1 MHAIA
6 LLKEQHKRIGALF
19 RRAIESDECGKQA
32 LFDELVMQLV
42 LHTEL
47 EERCFYP
54 AVRARRTEDVL
65 LESLQ
70 EHWIMKR
77 VLEQLLELPVADA
90 AFDARLR
97 VLHELIENH
106 FEEEENEL
114 LPKVARGFDKPA
126 LEALGAELQRYAAQF
141 AAERDEQ
148 HQAAAVADQPARAA
162 SFRDSRLQ
170 R

>member
-6 LLKEQHKRIGALF
+6 LLKEQHKRIGTLF
-19 RRAIESDECGKQA
+19 RRAVDADACSKPARFEEL
-32 LFDELVMQLV
+32 LFQLL
-42 LHTEL
+42 LHTDL

-77 VLEQLLELPVADA
+77 VLEQLLDLPAYDA

-114 LPKVARGFDKPA
+114 FAKVARGFDKVT
-126 LEALGAELQRYAAQF
+126 LEALGDELQRFAAQLT
-141 AAERDEQ
+141 AERDEQ
-148 HQAAAVADQPARAA
+148 HQAGARGEQPAPAA

>member
-6 LLKEQHKRIGALF
+6 LLKEQHKRIGTLF
-19 RRAIESDECGKQA
+19 RRALDADACGKPA
-32 LFDELVMQLV
+32 RFEELLSQLL
-42 LHTEL
+42 LHTDL

-77 VLEQLLELPVADA
+77 VLEQLLDLPVDDA

-114 LPKVARGFDKPA
+114 FAKVARGFDKPT
-126 LEALGAELQRYAAQF
+126 LEALGDELQRFAAQL

-148 HQAAAVADQPARAA
+148 HQAGALGEQSALGA

>member
-6 LLKEQHKRIGALF
+6 LLKEQHKRIGTLF
-19 RRAIESDECGKQA
+19 RRVAEADQCTKQTHFDA
-32 LFDELVMQLV
+32 LVAQLL

-54 AVRARRTEDVL
+54 TVRARRTEDVL

-77 VLEQLLELPVADA
+77 VLDQLFELPVQGS

-97 VLHELIENH
+97 VLHELIESH

-114 LPKVARGFDKPA
+114 FAKVARGFDKPA
-126 LEALGAELQRYAAQF
+126 LEALGEELQRFAAQL

-148 HQAAAVADQPARAA
+148 HRAGTLTEHAAHSA

>member
-19 RRAIESDECGKQA
+19 RRTFESDECAKQA
-32 LFDELVMQLV
+32 QFHTLVTQLV

-54 AVRARRTEDVL
+54 AVHARRTEDVL
-65 LESLQ
+65 TESLQ

-77 VLEQLLELPVADA
+77 VLEQLFELPVPGT

-106 FEEEENEL
+106 FEEEENDL
-114 LPKVARGFDKPA
+114 MPKVARGFDKPA
-126 LEALGAELQRYAAQF
+126 LEALGDELERFAAQL

-148 HQAAAVADQPARAA
+148 HQAGALAEHAPRGA

>member
-6 LLKEQHKRIGALF
+6 LLKEQHKRIAALL
-19 RRAIESDECGKQA
+19 RRVIDADECGKQA
-32 LFDELVMQLV
+32 LFDELAALLA

-47 EERCFYP
+47 EESCFYP

-65 LESLQ
+65 VESLQ
-70 EHWIMKR
+70 EHWIVKR
-77 VLEQLLELPVADA
+77 VLEQLFELSVQDA

-114 LPKVARGFDKPA
+114 FPKVARDLDKEA
-126 LEALGAELQRYAAQF
+126 LEALGQELNG
-141 AAERDEQ
+141 
-148 HQAAAVADQPARAA
+148 VAD
-162 SFRDSRLQ
+162 RLGAQ
-170 R
+170 